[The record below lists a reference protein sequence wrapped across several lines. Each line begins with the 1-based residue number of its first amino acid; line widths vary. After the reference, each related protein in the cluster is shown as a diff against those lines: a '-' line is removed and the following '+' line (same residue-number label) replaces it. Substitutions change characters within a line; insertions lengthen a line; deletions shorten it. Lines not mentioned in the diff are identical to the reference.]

1 MTLTSRSSVA
11 LVLFVSAALAGC
23 SRAPSAPSR
32 PPVSVGTVTLQ
43 AQPVTLQSE
52 LAGRTVASLVSEVRP
67 QVTGIVKARLFDEG
81 AEVKAGQVLYQI
93 DAAPYESAYEQA
105 RASL

>member
-1 MTLTSRSSVA
+1 MNLTIRSSRVLA
-11 LVLFVSAALAGC
+11 LLASISLAGC
-23 SRAPSAPSR
+23 SRTQMAPQR

-67 QVTGIVKARLFDEG
+67 QVTGLIKARLFDEG

-93 DAAPYESAYEQA
+93 DPAPYE
-105 RASL
+105 